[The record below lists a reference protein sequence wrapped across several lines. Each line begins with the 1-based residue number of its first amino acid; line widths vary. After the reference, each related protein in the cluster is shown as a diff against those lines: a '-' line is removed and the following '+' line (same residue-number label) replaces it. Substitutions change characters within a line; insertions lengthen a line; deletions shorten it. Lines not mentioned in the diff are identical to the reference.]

1 VIINRGGKV
10 MPLLT
15 TNKKTQKSDNFTSE
29 YHTAIVQLYPNM
41 KTCPS
46 ATKECI
52 ASCLVHSGMGSLP
65 SVKRA
70 RKERTNLALSNPSS
84 FYSLLDAEIS
94 LLKTKLHAQGT
105 KLAVRI
111 NGISDLD
118 IPVFLFK
125 KHKDVQFYDYTKVY
139 SYLKK
144 ATYNKNYHLTFSY
157 SGSNLDECK
166 KALKRGFNVSVVA
179 RSKSSIYKL
188 FNNKL
193 NNNKKDKNKLNIID
207 GNAHDL
213 RFLDAKNSIVQ
224 LRPTGVKKSLV
235 NNFINN

>member
-1 VIINRGGKV
+1 

-15 TNKKTQKSDNFTSE
+15 TNKKTQKSDNFTSD

-41 KTCPS
+41 ETCPS

-52 ASCLVHSGMGSLP
+52 ASCLVHSGMGNIP
-65 SVKRA
+65 SVKKA
-70 RKERTNLALSNPSS
+70 RKERTNLALNNPNL
-84 FYSLLDAEIS
+84 FYSLLDAEIT

-111 NGISDLD
+111 NGMSDLD
-118 IPVFLFK
+118 IPESLFK
-125 KHKDVQFYDYTKVY
+125 KHQDVHFYDYTKVY
-139 SYLKK
+139 AYLKK

-157 SGSNLDECK
+157 SGDNLAECK

-179 RSKSSIYKL
+179 RTESSIHKL
-188 FNNKL
+188 FN
-193 NNNKKDKNKLNIID
+193 KKINIVD

-224 LRPTGVKKSLV
+224 LRPTGVKKTLV